1 MSAGV
6 PGTPSEAFLA
16 DHGDN
21 SEKIPCVGTLAAS
34 DGQVEFST
42 SVSLAMSAARAA
54 IERSPTVSR
63 VAGCLGNTESD
74 DWELVPTDAAEIA
87 EACETPVAE
96 DQVPTESTEYEC
108 RMCFESGEGLVAP
121 CLCSGSS
128 RWVHRRCLDMWRSK
142 GQNPR
147 AVSHCC
153 ECDFAYRVR
162 SGTSNSVFRSRYKKF
177 LWVACTKALPGCQ
190 TRLQLPPQ
198 MIRLM
203 GVWMLF
209 VATLMLTLVIAVGN
223 QFFPLIVIAVGA
235 VAVGMILLG
244 FALVLNKQ
252 LKRSFY
258 RQVVRAYVV
267 EDLAASTSRNEQSE
281 VV

>member
-1 MSAGV
+1 MSAV
-6 PGTPSEAFLA
+6 VLGTSSEAFSA

-21 SEKIPCVGTLAAS
+21 IEKIPC
-34 DGQVEFST
+34 
-42 SVSLAMSAARAA
+42 
-54 IERSPTVSR
+54 ERSPTVSR
-63 VAGCLGNTESD
+63 VAECLGNTVSD
-74 DWELVPTDAAEIA
+74 DLEFVPTDAAEIA

-142 GQNPR
+142 GHNPR
-147 AVSHCC
+147 AFSHCC
-153 ECDFAYRVR
+153 ECGFAYHLR
-162 SGTSNSVFRSRYKKF
+162 SGTSNSVFRFCYKKF
-177 LWVACTKALPGCQ
+177 LLVACTKDLPDWQ
-190 TRLQLPPQ
+190 MRLLLLPPHL
-198 MIRLM
+198 IRLI
-203 GVWMLF
+203 GVWMLS
-209 VATLMLTLVIAVGN
+209 VATLMLTFVIAVRVGN
-223 QFFPLIVIAVGA
+223 QFFPFVVMTVGA